1 MPGVIKNIY
10 NNPRLQSGDLEKST
24 MESVLLA
31 KFEPELKKKIQQVGV
46 IRKFKADEFLMK
58 TGQSI
63 RSAVLVTKGII
74 KVFREDDEGNEVFM
88 YNLHPGEACAI
99 SMTCASRNLN
109 SQIMAKAL
117 VDTEVLTIPVEL
129 MDEWASKYKSWYQFV
144 LETYRSRFEELLD
157 TLDHIAF
164 RNLDERLLWYLK
176 QHQKSLKSNTIK
188 VSFTDIATELNSSRE
203 VISRLMKKLAEKGH
217 IKINKNQ
224 IEIIDLKAL

>member
-1 MPGVIKNIY
+1 MKTN
-10 NNPRLQSGDLEKST
+10 LFTQ
-24 MESVLLA
+24 
-31 KFEPELKKKIQQVGV
+31 FEPELQKKIQQVGV
-46 IRKFKADEFLMK
+46 IRKFQADDFLMK

-63 RSAVLVTKGII
+63 RSAVFVTKGII

-99 SMTCASRNLN
+99 SMTCAARNLN

-117 VDTEVLTIPVEL
+117 VDTEVMTIPVEL
-129 MDEWASKYKSWYQFV
+129 MDEWASKYKTWYQFV

-203 VISRLMKKLAEKGH
+203 VISRLMKKLSEKGH

>member
-1 MPGVIKNIY
+1 
-10 NNPRLQSGDLEKST
+10 
-24 MESVLLA
+24 MESDILA

-46 IRKFKADEFLMK
+46 IRKFHSDEFLMK

-99 SMTCASRNLN
+99 SMTCAARNLN

-176 QHQKSLKSNTIK
+176 QHQKSLKNNIIK

-224 IEIIDLKAL
+224 IEIVDLKAL

>member
-1 MPGVIKNIY
+1 
-10 NNPRLQSGDLEKST
+10 
-24 MESVLLA
+24 MESNILA
-31 KFEPELKKKIQQVGV
+31 NFEPELKKKIQQVGV

>member
-1 MPGVIKNIY
+1 
-10 NNPRLQSGDLEKST
+10 
-24 MESVLLA
+24 MEIPPILFTQ
-31 KFEPELKKKIQQVGV
+31 FEPELSKKIQQVGV
-46 IRKFKADEFLMK
+46 VRKFKADEFLMK

-74 KVFREDDEGNEVFM
+74 KVFREDDEGNEIFM

-99 SMTCASRNLN
+99 SMTCAARQIA

-117 VDTEVLTIPVEL
+117 IDTEVIAIPAEL
-129 MDEWASKYKSWYQFV
+129 MDEWGSKYKSWYQFV

-157 TLDHIAF
+157 TLDQIAF

-176 QHQKSLKSNTIK
+176 QHQKSLKTNVLK
-188 VSFTDIATELNSSRE
+188 ASFTEIAHELNSSRE
-203 VISRLMKKLAEKGH
+203 VISRLIKKLAEKGH

-224 IEIIDLKAL
+224 IEIIDLKGL

>member
-1 MPGVIKNIY
+1 M
-10 NNPRLQSGDLEKST
+10 LFTQ
-24 MESVLLA
+24 
-31 KFEPELKKKIQQVGV
+31 FEPELSKKIQQVGV

-74 KVFREDDEGNEVFM
+74 KVFREDDEGNEIFM

-99 SMTCASRNLN
+99 SMTCAARQIA

-117 VDTEVLTIPVEL
+117 IDTEVIAIPAEL
-129 MDEWASKYKSWYQFV
+129 MDEWGSKYKTWYQFV

-157 TLDHIAF
+157 TLDQIAF

-176 QHQKSLKSNTIK
+176 QHQKSLKTNVLK
-188 VSFTDIATELNSSRE
+188 ASFTEIAHELNSSRE

-217 IKINKNQ
+217 IKMLKNQ
-224 IEIIDLKAL
+224 IEIIDLKVL